1 MKREQDK
8 RRSPSRLR
16 VILRER
22 EEARERDRVKKEEP
36 GGEEVAQEGMPIEA
50 MLES

>member
-16 VILRER
+16 VLLRER
-22 EEARERDRVKKEEP
+22 EQARERDRLKQEEP
-36 GGEEVAQEGMPIEA
+36 GEEVAQEGMPIEA

>member
-22 EEARERDRVKKEEP
+22 EEARERDRLKKEEP
-36 GGEEVAQEGMPIEA
+36 GEVAQEGMPIEA